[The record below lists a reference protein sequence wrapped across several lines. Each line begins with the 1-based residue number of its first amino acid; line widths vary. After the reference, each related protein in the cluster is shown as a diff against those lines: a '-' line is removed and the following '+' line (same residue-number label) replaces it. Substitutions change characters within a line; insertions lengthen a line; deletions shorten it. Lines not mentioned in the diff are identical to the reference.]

1 MDRRVVAINNWVT
14 ARYFKKDDLAT
25 YFRNLNYFI
34 QKDIEI
40 APTIMVS
47 KPTKMR
53 RTADVILCSGVDE
66 ARAKSKIGAEKL
78 LLSYGWSDKYEITKL
93 VERDEI
99 LSCMKKK
106 NGIEE
111 LYRNISSY
119 LVSITDENVEM
130 RGVRRQ

>member
-1 MDRRVVAINNWVT
+1 MDRRVLAINNWVT
-14 ARYFKKDDLAT
+14 TRYFKKGDLAT
-25 YFRNLNYFI
+25 YFRYLNYFI

-53 RTADVILCSGVDE
+53 RTADVILCFGVDE
-66 ARAKSKIGAEKL
+66 ARAKSKIGAERL
-78 LLSYGWSDKYEITKL
+78 LLSCGWSDKHEITKL